1 MAHNEFGFFLLC
13 LGFVMLPG
21 KKSAKNSEEGQLK
34 VWNFN
39 TFVIGSHVAYL
50 GIFLIFPEGLCLYC
64 YYTDPNSLA
73 HSLDYILPINLHH
86 NYPLRALNLP

>member
-1 MAHNEFGFFLLC
+1 MVHKEFGFFLLC
-13 LGFVMLPG
+13 LSFVMLPG

-50 GIFLIFPEGLCLYC
+50 SIFLIFPEGSLFILLLYRPQQSSTPSGLHIA
-64 YYTDPNSLA
+64 YKSPPQ
-73 HSLDYILPINLHH
+73 LPSF
-86 NYPLRALNLP
+86 